1 MFDIVIGGSGPYTYD
16 SVTATVA
23 GTNYRVGHK
32 IKIDGEILEGL
43 SGTNDAIVT
52 VTGIDGSGGI
62 TSATIS
68 GTYGNAHAAP
78 YTYNTVIGVNYQV
91 GSGAVFT
98 FRGSNTN
105 YNNNNYNVTSS
116 GSNYVTGDVIT
127 ILGTSLGGTS
137 PANDLTFTVTG
148 VGGSGQ
154 INFGGSAGTQQS
166 TFYKLSF
173 TGSTAFAPDSL
184 YTVVYPLSQESL
196 IIQDGVITIGSG
208 DVSES
213 EDYIRAIA
221 VDSDHTIYAISSSKN
236 GLAPGNALTNYNLA
250 VVYKITG
257 GNTVQWAKVLNNTDY
272 DCYPI
277 SIARASDGIIAV
289 HHDDNNYAAVIT
301 KLSTAGAVQ
310 WQKSVEYNNALG
322 SVAVDSDDNIYVLL
336 EVYNYSEQDNNG
348 YNSLALFKLAPNG
361 EAIWK
366 RWVGTEWDDYLDN
379 NNYDAA
385 RSISVDDEYVYIAA
399 SSYATVADYLNA
411 MAIRIP
417 KDGSGTGVYGYFFL
431 QDSLRSGSDY
441 DINSITS
448 FDYITTQT
456 ADVRESAVTETPA
469 SAGYFYT
476 DYWDR
481 ENPRQ
486 VITDRSGGNIV
497 FADGTTQDSTAQD
510 IPQIPVKGY
519 RYRISRKDRGKHL
532 YVTDGNVRI
541 IVPYHN
547 SEPLPIGTTV
557 TIINDSGDSLTIY
570 PEGGG
575 GPEIVYPDN
584 GTGAVYLDS
593 QGMMTLIKVQTNR
606 WFVSGGPGGMD

>member
-1 MFDIVIGGSGPYTYD
+1 M
-16 SVTATVA
+16 
-23 GTNYRVGHK
+23 
-32 IKIDGEILEGL
+32 
-43 SGTNDAIVT
+43 
-52 VTGIDGSGGI
+52 
-62 TSATIS
+62 
-68 GTYGNAHAAP
+68 
-78 YTYNTVIGVNYQV
+78 
-91 GSGAVFT
+91 
-98 FRGSNTN
+98 
-105 YNNNNYNVTSS
+105 
-116 GSNYVTGDVIT
+116 
-127 ILGTSLGGTS
+127 
-137 PANDLTFTVTG
+137 
-148 VGGSGQ
+148 
-154 INFGGSAGTQQS
+154 
-166 TFYKLSF
+166 SF
-173 TGSTAFAPDSL
+173 TGSTEFAPDSS
-184 YTVVYPLSQESL
+184 YTVVYPLNQESL
-196 IIQDGVITIGSG
+196 IIQDGVITIGGG

-277 SIARASDGIIAV
+277 SIAQASDGIIAL
-289 HHDDNNYAAVIT
+289 HHDDNSYQAVIT

-336 EVYNYSEQDNNG
+336 EVYNNYDQGNSG
-348 YNSLALFKLAPNG
+348 YTSLALFKLAPNG

-417 KDGSGTGVYGYFFL
+417 KDGSGTGVYGYFYL
-431 QDSLRSGSDY
+431 RDALRSGSDY
-441 DINSITS
+441 DINTITS

-456 ADVRESAVTETPA
+456 ADVHESAVTETPA

-532 YVTDGNVRI
+532 YVTDGGVRI

-557 TIINDSGDSLTIY
+557 TVINDSGDSLTIY
-570 PEGGG
+570 PEGGA
-575 GPEIVYPDN
+575 GPELVYPDN
-584 GTGAVYLDS
+584 GTGAVYLDP